1 MNSQKEAKETIRLER
16 LTFDIDNVIKDLK
29 DYYSDEFNN
38 IKETTEE
45 TIEYKKI
52 IRQVET
58 YELSND
64 YALEHHTLDGKTID
78 YVLFY
83 KYEIVMY
90 ANTNI
95 VEFVLT
101 TNPHNEEESYIVRHE
116 NDPIVDTLFYPID
129 YDLLELFKNNKV
141 KKNKN

>member
-101 TNPHNEEESYIVRHE
+101 TNPHNE
-116 NDPIVDTLFYPID
+116 
-129 YDLLELFKNNKV
+129 
-141 KKNKN
+141 

>member
-1 MNSQKEAKETIRLER
+1 MNSQKETKETIRLER
-16 LTFDIDNVIKDLK
+16 LIFDIDNVIKDLK

-64 YALEHHTLDGKTID
+64 YVLKHHTLDGKTID

-83 KYEIVMY
+83 KYEIVMCS
-90 ANTNI
+90 NTNI
-95 VEFVLT
+95 GEFVLT
-101 TNPHNEEESYIVRHE
+101 TNPHNEEENYIVRHA

-129 YDLLELFKNNKV
+129 YDLLGLFWNSKV
-141 KKNKN
+141 